1 MTGLSDVYE
10 KRLHFIF
17 EASLWIKALF
27 ALAEIVG
34 GIVAYFIPRHFLLS
48 IVLWVTGNEMAE
60 DPHDVVAGFLLHTV
74 QHLSVSSQKF
84 AAAYLLAHGVI
95 KLWLI
100 IGLLRDKLWYFPVS
114 MVAFALF
121 VVYQLYRF
129 TFTHS
134 PWLLVLS
141 ALDIAIIALTWH
153 EYRLSKKTLH
163 ARGNAGTVTR
173 S

>member
-1 MTGLSDVYE
+1 M
-10 KRLHFIF
+10 
-17 EASLWIKALF
+17 
-27 ALAEIVG
+27 
-34 GIVAYFIPRHFLLS
+34 
-48 IVLWVTGNEMAE
+48 
-60 DPHDVVAGFLLHTV
+60 
-74 QHLSVSSQKF
+74 
-84 AAAYLLAHGVI
+84 I

-121 VVYQLYRF
+121 VAYQLYRF

-153 EYRLSKKTLH
+153 EYRLSKTLH